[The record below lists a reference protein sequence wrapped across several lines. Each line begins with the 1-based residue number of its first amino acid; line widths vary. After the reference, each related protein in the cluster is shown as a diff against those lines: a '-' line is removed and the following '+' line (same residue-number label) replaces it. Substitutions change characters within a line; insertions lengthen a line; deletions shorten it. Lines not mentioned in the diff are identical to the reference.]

1 MTDDLAN
8 MNFLPNKQKVDFWPG
23 WNLLE
28 QADKL
33 IAVYPPP
40 SLNSFYSIQLN
51 LLQNTKH

>member
-1 MTDDLAN
+1 MTDDLAS
-8 MNFLPNKQKVDFWPG
+8 MNFLPNKQKVNFWPG

-40 SLNSFYSIQLN
+40 SLNSFNSIQLN

>member
-1 MTDDLAN
+1 MTDDLAS
-8 MNFLPNKQKVDFWPG
+8 MSFLPNKQKVDFWPG

-40 SLNSFYSIQLN
+40 FLNSFNSIQLN